1 MEKVKGIIFLLES
14 LFKSS
19 KKQLLSKQL
28 IINPDDVFSLLEK
41 LNDAVNE
48 LETSLAEENVQE
60 INANDVSFSNG
71 DANGT
76 IVDTQKEMLRLKKDA
91 NDYADGVLSRLQ
103 LSVTKMQQ
111 NVIKIE
117 KNISEGRRLIQ
128 QQQINQMKGESN
140 EA

>member
-60 INANDVSFSNG
+60 INANEVSFSNG